1 MTDAPAAELPDDD
14 IPFGDTL
21 TVAITLPDPRF
32 LDEAGLARWFP
43 QLDGTT
49 GAARPQGVGRLS
61 SEGMSWSIPASST
74 HWKPG

>member
-49 GAARPQGVGRLS
+49 GAARP
-61 SEGMSWSIPASST
+61 
-74 HWKPG
+74 